1 MISVTICVIKVYSKP
16 NPMKTNIASPKIT
29 HNEMSRMNGSET
41 LYKLERQQ
49 GKGDLEGLMTMI

>member
-1 MISVTICVIKVYSKP
+1 
-16 NPMKTNIASPKIT
+16 MKTNIASPKIT